1 MLQWVIITVM
11 VIFIGMAEH
20 HSLRKGYP
28 MKVQLKRICAFLL
41 ALVLTGSWL
50 LVAAEAE
57 VYELTVVGV
66 EELAGGDVEVGTD
79 LSTILPA
86 SPQRDGYRFTG
97 WVVTNSAG
105 KIIQTPTV
113 MPAYDVTFTAQWQIN
128 NAYCLTFLTQTG
140 EVISKAEY
148 EPGEPV
154 SIPSYTP
161 PQGMQ
166 LTGWRDARTGRA
178 QAVPS
183 VMPEQD
189 MEYLAIITKISY
201 GVVFMDGNTELQRIN
216 TDYGKNVT
224 IIEPAAQAGKV
235 FLGWGTSPDAQTP
248 TYSAGDQLQVT
259 ENVTLYAL
267 WSLVQPDLALRNATL
282 SFRDEIMMNIYFQ
295 ATDLDNVID
304 MGLITYSS
312 EVSYWSVDNA
322 EKIISGAKY
331 STSYKLYYVTTE
343 GIPAKKLGDSLWFAV
358 YAQLSDGSYV
368 YTKLVSY
375 SPRDYARS
383 ILGDSSSGDEIKA
396 LVVAMLNYGAA
407 AQTYFEYRTDD
418 LVNSFLTAQ
427 QQALVEEYRAD
438 MMDTVPA
445 ASAQKQGAFAN
456 NGGYVRRYPSVTFGT
471 AFTIKYYYTPQ
482 YEPVDGIKMYYWDA
496 AAFEAADVLTAENA
510 TGCMTMNGKGT
521 GQYHAAVTGIAA
533 KDLDKG
539 VYVAFCYS
547 DGTTDYASGV
557 LEYSIGTYCVSL
569 AENEDA
575 FAPLARATVVYGY
588 YAKNYFA

>member
-1 MLQWVIITVM
+1 
-11 VIFIGMAEH
+11 
-20 HSLRKGYP
+20 
-28 MKVQLKRICAFLL
+28 MKKQVKRICAFLL

-50 LVAAEAE
+50 FVGAEAE

-79 LSTILPA
+79 LSLILPTA
-86 SPQRDGYRFTG
+86 PRKDGYRFVG
-97 WVVTNSAG
+97 WVATNSAG

-113 MPAYDVTFTAQWQIN
+113 MPAHDVTFTAQWQIN
-128 NAYCLTFLTQTG
+128 DTYSLTFLTQTG
-140 EVISKAEY
+140 EIISRADY
-148 EPGEPV
+148 QAGEPV
-154 SIPSYTP
+154 SLPGYTP

-178 QAVPS
+178 QAVPV
-183 VMPEQD
+183 VMPEQNL
-189 MEYLAIITKISY
+189 EYLAIIAKINYS
-201 GVVFMDGNTELQRIN
+201 VVFMDGTAEIERIN

-224 IIEPAAQAGKV
+224 IIEPSAQAGKV
-235 FLGWGTSPDAQTP
+235 FLGWGTTPDAQTP
-248 TYSAGDQLQVT
+248 TYTPGDQLQVT
-259 ENVTLYAL
+259 ESVTLYAI
-267 WSLVQPDLALRNATL
+267 WSLIQPTLTLRNATL
-282 SFRDEIMMNIYFQ
+282 SFRDEIRMNIYFQ
-295 ATDLDNVID
+295 ATELDNVVD
-304 MGLITYSS
+304 MGLITYSE
-312 EVSYWSVDNA
+312 EVSQWSVDNA
-322 EKIISGAKY
+322 EKILPGAKY
-331 STSYKLYYVTTE
+331 STSYKMYYATTE
-343 GIPAKKLGDSLWFAV
+343 GIPAKKLGDTMWFAV

-375 SPRDYARS
+375 SPRDYAKS
-383 ILGDSSSGDEIKA
+383 ILGDSGSGTQIKE
-396 LVVAMLNYGAA
+396 LLVAMLNYGAA

-418 LVNSFLTAQ
+418 LANSFLTDRQ
-427 QQALVEEYRAD
+427 KALVQDYRAS

-482 YEPVDGIKMYYWDA
+482 YQPVDGIRMYYWDA
-496 AAFEAADVLTAENA
+496 AAFEAAEVLTAENA
-510 TGCMTMNGKGT
+510 TGCMEMNGKGT

-539 VYVAFCYS
+539 IYVAFCYS

-569 AENEDA
+569 AENQDA
-575 FAPLARATVVYGY
+575 FAPLARATAVYGY
-588 YAKNYFA
+588 YAKNYFYSAA